1 MFSWVRIAMRA
12 RSLKGKKGKEAD
24 MGRRACVM
32 HTCVLCSFIILS
44 CFSLLLAFLQVR
56 SFFFFLNLA
65 APGLSCGYRIFN
77 LCCGVQD
84 LLIVTYRI

>member
-12 RSLKGKKGKEAD
+12 RSLKGKEGKEAD

-56 SFFFFLNLA
+56 TFFFF
-65 APGLSCGYRIFN
+65 
-77 LCCGVQD
+77 
-84 LLIVTYRI
+84 

>member
-1 MFSWVRIAMRA
+1 MCDAHLCALQLHNPLMLFPSPGL
-12 RSLKGKKGKEAD
+12 SPGKI
-24 MGRRACVM
+24 
-32 HTCVLCSFIILS
+32 F
-44 CFSLLLAFLQVR
+44 
-56 SFFFFLNLA
+56 FFFFLNLA